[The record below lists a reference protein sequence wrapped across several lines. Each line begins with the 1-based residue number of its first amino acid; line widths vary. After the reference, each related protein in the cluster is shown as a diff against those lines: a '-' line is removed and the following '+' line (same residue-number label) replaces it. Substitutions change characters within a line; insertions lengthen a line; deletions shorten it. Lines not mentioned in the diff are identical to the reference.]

1 MNKLFGQPNIKHLEQ
16 YPTCGLSVDAR
27 YKGQAEMYKWQKP
40 GRNGNISECLEQQ
53 KVFKCEA
60 E

>member
-1 MNKLFGQPNIKHLEQ
+1 MNELFGQPNIKHLEQ
-16 YPTCGLSVDAR
+16 YSTCGLSIDAQ
-27 YKGQAEMYKWQKP
+27 YKGQAEMYKRQKL
-40 GRNGNISECLEQQ
+40 GRNGNISECLGQQ